1 MVTLN
6 RGCLVCFI
14 IWAMKLKALVK
25 TTVLVGVPLVVVV
38 YFRHQFSDER
48 PNNLLY
54 NFHSDSECFLHL
66 PSLGVPGPQP
76 VHLFHEGVDPDEL
89 APGEH
94 PGFMDQSVQAVHGLQ
109 KPLLLQ
115 GLVPLFQGRRR
126 VGLPV
131 FLQLDGVEPAL
142 TRPISQDLVEFSDGE
157 FFEAAEAGC
166 YFDIFV
172 DSVLFGG
179 RSCVSL

>member
-6 RGCLVCFI
+6 LGCLVCFI
-14 IWAMKLKALVK
+14 IRAIKLKALVK
-25 TTVLVGVPLVVVV
+25 AIVLVGVPLVVVV
-38 YFRHQFSDER
+38 YFRHQFPDER
-48 PNNLLY
+48 PYNLLY

-66 PSLGVPGPQP
+66 PSFGVPDPQP

-94 PGFMDQSVQAVHGLQ
+94 PGFLDQSVQAVHGLQ
-109 KPLLLQ
+109 KPLLFQ
-115 GLVPLFQGRRR
+115 RLVPLLQGRRR

-131 FLQLDGVEPAL
+131 FLQLNGVEPAL
-142 TRPISQDLVEFSDGE
+142 TCSISQDLVELSDGE
-157 FFEAAEAGC
+157 FFEAAEACG

-179 RSCVSL
+179 RS